1 VIALTALIAGAA
13 FVGQAIARQLRRE
26 LADRATLHA
35 LGFERRHTT
44 FASVSRMA
52 PVAAGCALIGAVTA
66 VLASPIGPIG
76 LARQAEV
83 DPGVHWDIPVIVIG
97 SITAALAVL
106 GMSAAAAW
114 RVDARPSTPA
124 LHGGTPGRGTLP
136 VTARAGALLART
148 TGTRAAVL
156 SACVAIVA
164 AIAAGGLL
172 RNIGMLENNPQR
184 YGATWDLAVG
194 AYTSYDSLYNAQ
206 QAAERHAFV
215 AATGS
220 MLSTTIEIEGHQLRM
235 VAMDPQSDPAIAPVV
250 IDGRLPTAGD
260 EIALGDEAMRV
271 LGVGLGDSFVPPPGP
286 GIGQGSL
293 ADPIGALRVVGRVVV
308 NDNGTDQRNGGA
320 GGVITPDLF
329 RRIDPSTTPQD
340 VLVKLAPGTDLAA
353 AVAELRPE
361 FGGIIGLARPQADVR
376 NLDRVSPQL
385 RVVAPVVIL
394 FAIAALTHALI
405 TTVRVRRR
413 DLATM
418 RALGFTGRQIAASI
432 GWHAAF
438 VQAVALIA
446 GIPIGVIAARWGWKS
461 VESHLGVIP
470 GSSVPWTTIVIA
482 ILGAIVICTTA
493 MLMGR
498 VAGTPGTADALRS
511 E

>member
-1 VIALTALIAGAA
+1 
-13 FVGQAIARQLRRE
+13 
-26 LADRATLHA
+26 
-35 LGFERRHTT
+35 
-44 FASVSRMA
+44 
-52 PVAAGCALIGAVTA
+52 
-66 VLASPIGPIG
+66 
-76 LARQAEV
+76 
-83 DPGVHWDIPVIVIG
+83 VIVVG

-271 LGVGLGDSFVPPPGP
+271 LGVVLGDSFVPPPGP

-340 VLVKLAPGTDLAA
+340 VLVKLVPGTDLAA

-461 VESHLGVIP
+461 VESRLGVIP